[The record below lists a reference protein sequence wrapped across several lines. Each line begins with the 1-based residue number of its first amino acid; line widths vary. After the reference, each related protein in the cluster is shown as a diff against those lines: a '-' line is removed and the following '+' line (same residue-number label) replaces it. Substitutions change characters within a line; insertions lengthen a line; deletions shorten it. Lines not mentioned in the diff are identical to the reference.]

1 LNFFVGL
8 SMTRFA
14 GKVAM
19 VSNGGSVIGRA
30 VVRRLAEE
38 GAMVMAADG
47 DVKAAE
53 AAARAAGPAHKF
65 IAHDVT
71 TIAGWESVLTATV
84 AAYARLDV
92 LVTIATAKYD
102 TPTLIAD
109 TSLAQ
114 FQSVNA
120 HNLEGAFL
128 GLRYGVVKMR
138 ELGNG
143 GAVVNIASAYGT
155 IGLAGQ
161 AAYNAC
167 ANGIRM
173 MTKAAALS
181 CAESKD
187 NIRINAVQVGLI
199 AGTPESEIV
208 PAIPPHVPLQ
218 RRGTVD
224 DIAAAAAFLASGD
237 AAYITGYIL
246 PVDGGLLAA

>member
-1 LNFFVGL
+1 
-8 SMTRFA
+8 MKRFE
-14 GKVAM
+14 GKVAL
-19 VSNGGSVIGRA
+19 VSNGGSAIGQT
-30 VVRRLAEE
+30 VVRTLAAE
-38 GAMVMAADG
+38 GALVMVADA
-47 DVKAAE
+47 DL
-53 AAARAAGPAHKF
+53 ARAQTVAQSAGPSHKA

-71 TIAGWESVLTATV
+71 TVASWESVLADTV
-84 AAYARLDV
+84 AAFKRLDV
-92 LVTIATAKYD
+92 LITIATAKYD
-102 TPTLIAD
+102 APTSIAE

-114 FQSVNA
+114 FQGVNA
-120 HNLEGAFL
+120 QNLEGAFL

-143 GAVVNIASAYGT
+143 GAVINIASAYGT

-161 AAYNAC
+161 AAYNAS

-187 NIRINAVQVGLI
+187 NIRINAVQVGHI
-199 AGTPESEIV
+199 AGAPESEMRPV
-208 PAIPPHVPLQ
+208 LPAHVPLA
-218 RRGTVD
+218 RHGSLD
-224 DIAAAAAFLASGD
+224 DIAAAVAFLASND

>member
-1 LNFFVGL
+1 
-8 SMTRFA
+8 MTRFA
-14 GKVAM
+14 GKVAL
-19 VSNGGSVIGRA
+19 VSNGGSAVGRA
-30 VVRRLAEE
+30 VVKRLAEE
-38 GAMVMAADG
+38 GAMVMVADG
-47 DVKAAE
+47 DAKAAE
-53 AAARAAGPAHKF
+53 AAARDAGPTHKS
-65 IAHDVT
+65 IAHDIT
-71 TIAGWESVLTATV
+71 TIEGWENVLAATV
-84 AAYARLDV
+84 AAFKRLDV

-102 TPTLIAD
+102 TPTSIAD
-109 TSLAQ
+109 TTLAQ
-114 FQSVNA
+114 FQAVTTP
-120 HNLEGAFL
+120 NLEGAFL

-138 ELGNG
+138 ELGHG

-181 CAESKD
+181 CAGSKD
-187 NIRINAVQVGLI
+187 NIRINAVQVGMI
-199 AGTPESEIV
+199 AGTPEAEIV

-224 DIAAAAAFLASGD
+224 DIAAATAFLASND